1 MELGNKIRE
10 LRLKKSVTQE
20 QLAKRMGVS
29 AQCVSKWEN
38 NVTMPDILLLPELSA
53 YFGVTIDELF
63 DLTEDTRLERIS
75 SLLENERMLDEAEF
89 CRAESFLLE
98 KARARPQEPKYKTLL
113 AELYNHMADGYR
125 AKAEESAKQA
135 LRLEPDNKENHS
147 QLRMAQNGFAIDWNF
162 SNCAERIAFYQKFC
176 REHPRNRCGCMDL
189 LEGLIA
195 DYRLEE
201 AKALLARSKELLGD
215 VRAST
220 YEGWIQWKSGDQ
232 QGALQCWREMTK
244 RHPDDWLAAI
254 SEADCLAHVGRYD
267 PALELYRRALALQ
280 PKPRYT
286 DSAICIAQIC
296 EIQGDYPQAIEAW
309 NEVIRILEEEYDV
322 REGESVDAPR
332 REIERLAARCR
343 SEKNELV
350 EK

>member
-10 LRLKKSVTQE
+10 LRLKKSATQE
-20 QLAKRMGVS
+20 QIAKRLGVS
-29 AQCVSKWEN
+29 AQCISKWEN
-38 NVTMPDILLLPELSA
+38 NVTMPDIQLLPELSA
-53 YFGVTIDELF
+53 CFGVTIDELF

-75 SLLENERMLDEAEF
+75 NLLEDERMLDVAEF
-89 CRAESFLLE
+89 CQVESFLLE
-98 KARARPQEPKYKTLL
+98 KTRACPQEAKYETLL
-113 AELYNHMADGYR
+113 ASLYNHMADGYR
-125 AKAEESAKQA
+125 AKAEEHAKQA
-135 LRLEPDNKENHS
+135 LRLEPDSKENHS
-147 QLRMAQNGFAIDWNF
+147 QLRMAQNGFAMDWNF
-162 SNCAERIAFYQKFC
+162 SNCAARIAFYQQFC
-176 REHPRNRCGCMDL
+176 KEHPHNRCGCMDL

-201 AKALLARSKELLGD
+201 AGTLLERSRELLGD

-220 YEGWIQWKSGDQ
+220 YEGWIQWNSGDQ
-232 QGALQCWREMTK
+232 KGALRCWREMTE

-296 EIQGDYPQAIEAW
+296 EIKGDYPQAIEAW
-309 NEVIRILEEEYDV
+309 NEVIRILEEEYGI
-322 REGESVDAPR
+322 REGEGVDAPR
-332 REIERLAARCR
+332 REIERL
-343 SEKNELV
+343 SSF
-350 EK
+350 